1 MNDRPGL
8 LRRMDNTGIPS
19 VVARLVA
26 GAYIAYLGYQKI
38 GDPIHF
44 LKLINQYEMIPD
56 GWYLLHNFMVV
67 VLPWLE
73 IVGGLALIVGV
84 LLRGTAILMTA
95 LVALFT
101 VVVFLRAMGFVADG
115 TPFMEV
121 AFDCGCGGG
130 PEIIWQ
136 KLLKNMGL
144 MVLTLWLC
152 YSNSRRFSCSGF
164 MAPVHPVETE
174 LPAGS

>member
-1 MNDRPGL
+1 MNDKPGL
-8 LRRMDNTGIPS
+8 LQRMDDTGIPS
-19 VVARLVA
+19 LLARLVA
-26 GAYIAYLGYQKI
+26 GGYIAYLGYLKI

-56 GWYLLHNFMVV
+56 GWHVLHNFMVV

-73 IVGGLALIVGV
+73 IIGGLALVAGV
-84 LLRGTAILMTA
+84 LVRGTAILMTA

-101 VVVFLRAMGFVADG
+101 VIIFIRAMGLVSGG

-136 KLLKNMGL
+136 KLLKNSGL
-144 MVLTLWLC
+144 MLLTLWLC
-152 YSNSRRFSCSGF
+152 YSNSWRFGLSGL
-164 MAPVHPVETE
+164 MAAPRPVDPE
-174 LPAGS
+174 PAGS